1 VPVSGTPVSGTPVGG
16 TPVGDVLVRGTDEPA
31 RRPVRRGLVGLAVVL
46 ALLAGTGDRWQADRE
61 REQLLAS
68 VTAGERVVDASQSS
82 IASLAEYSAGLL
94 YAEEVSAAARGSAYG
109 NLAEDAGRWQP
120 RLERARSAVATTPV
134 LPWHREVRRARRA
147 YEQRLTA
154 WTDLLTDFAASP
166 QRGFGDRDGTVTAS
180 RRAARDA
187 LLAAGLDEREVSR
200 LLGPA

>member
-1 VPVSGTPVSGTPVGG
+1 
-16 TPVGDVLVRGTDEPA
+16 VGDVLVRGTDEPVRRPA
-31 RRPVRRGLVGLAVVL
+31 RRALVGLALVL
-46 ALLAGTGDRWQADRE
+46 ALLALTGDRWQVARE

-94 YAEEVSAAARGSAYG
+94 YAEEVSASARGSAYG
-109 NLAEDAGRWQP
+109 NLAQDAGRWQP
-120 RLERARSAVATTPV
+120 RLQRARREVAATPV
-134 LPWHREVRRARRA
+134 LPWHREVRQARGA

-154 WTDLLTDFAASP
+154 WTDLLTEFAASP
-166 QRGFGDRDGTVTAS
+166 QGGFGDRDGTVTTS

-187 LLAAGLDEREVSR
+187 LLAAGLDAREVSR